1 MAIQILDPVVASR
14 IAAGEVVERPASALR
29 ELLDNAIDSGADKV
43 SVWIEEGGIK
53 SITVSDNGCGIP
65 SSELHLAFRS
75 HATSK
80 IKTLDDLYRLNSL
93 GFRGEALCSI
103 AAVSSLTIQS
113 DGKKMTCDNGIC
125 SSLLPGSVTTGTT
138 VCMENLFENI
148 PARKQFLR
156 RASSEYA
163 DCRKIFIEKALGFE
177 NVEFLLF
184 NDNSLDLHFQSAS
197 GKERA
202 VQAMALTKE
211 FAGSA
216 HVIEMS
222 LEEEPVRLLAIAGDP
237 SCYRRDRTQ
246 VRIFVNN
253 RVVDSYQ
260 LVQAVTSSFSVALPG
275 GVFPYFYLY
284 IENSPSLTDFN
295 IHPSKRECKL
305 RNASMIYGMV
315 TRMIRSA
322 LLDRSRIESRKL
334 VHPEERIQPVLE
346 MEGKRAEPARGQEGF
361 YKPKSTHVQANSFS
375 EKQFR
380 PSWLEN
386 AKQILGGGAPV
397 KAEASRG
404 PANGSEPERAPVKAP
419 AVSPNWKYIGQIFNT
434 YLVVENGPNLLFIDQ
449 HAAHERILFEELK
462 KVPDV
467 QKLVIPYRFE
477 TTPDVDDFLMERGFI
492 YQELGITVAQV
503 QRMVWEIV
511 SIPAAARKNE
521 EAIAN
526 FIKKASG
533 DTEAVQK
540 DLFAIIA
547 CHSAVRAGDV
557 LDNATAIAIIEK
569 TFELDA
575 MLCPHGRSFTYSISK
590 AQLDHEVGRDI

>member
-1 MAIQILDPVVASR
+1 MAIEILDSVVASR
-14 IAAGEVVERPASALR
+14 IAAGEVVENPASALR
-29 ELLDNAIDSGADKV
+29 EMLDNAIDSSASKI

-65 SSELHLAFRS
+65 SSELHMAFKS

-80 IKTLDDLYRLNSL
+80 IRTLDDLYKLTSL

-103 AAVSSLTIQS
+103 SAVSTLTIQS
-113 DGKKMTCDNGIC
+113 DGSKMTCDNGVC
-125 SSLLPGSVTTGTT
+125 SALLPGSVKEGTT

-156 RASSEYA
+156 RASSEYSE
-163 DCRKIFIEKALGFE
+163 CKKVFVEKALGFE

-184 NDNSLDLHFQSAS
+184 NNNALDIHFPAAS
-197 GKERA
+197 KKDRA
-202 VQAMALTKE
+202 VQAMSLTKE

-216 HVIEMS
+216 HVIEMG
-222 LEEEPVRLLAIAGDP
+222 LEEEPVKIHAVAGDP

-246 VRIFVNN
+246 VRVFVNN

-284 IENSPSLTDFN
+284 IEDSPSLVDFN

-322 LLDRSRIESRKL
+322 LLDRSRTESRTL
-334 VHPEERIQPVLE
+334 VHPQENIQPSFE
-346 MEGKRAEPARGQEGF
+346 MAPEKPEAKPA
-361 YKPKSTHVQANSFS
+361 PKSAPFYSQKSPSAPGFS

-386 AKQILGGGAPV
+386 AKQILGSGASKTVSKP
-397 KAEASRG
+397 AEKKS
-404 PANGSEPERAPVKAP
+404 PEPE
-419 AVSPNWKYIGQIFNT
+419 AVSENWRYIGQVFNT

-449 HAAHERILFEELK
+449 HAAHERILFEQLK
-462 KVPDV
+462 RVPDV

-477 TTPDVDDFLMERGFI
+477 TTPDVDEFLMERGFI
-492 YQELGITVAQV
+492 YQELGITVVRV
-503 QRMVWEIV
+503 QRMVWEMV

-557 LDNATAIAIIEK
+557 LDSATAVAIIEK

-575 MLCPHGRSFTYSISK
+575 MLCPHGRSFTFSVSRK
-590 AQLDHEVGRDI
+590 QLDHEVGRDI

>member
-1 MAIQILDPVVASR
+1 MKMAIEILDPVVASR

-29 ELLDNAIDSGADKV
+29 EMLDNAIDSGASKV
-43 SVWIEEGGIK
+43 SVWIEEGGIR

-65 SSELHLAFRS
+65 SSELHMAFKS

-80 IKTLDDLYRLNSL
+80 IKTLDDLYKLQSL

-103 AAVSSLTIQS
+103 SAVSTLTIQS
-113 DGKKMTCDNGIC
+113 DGKKMSCDNGVC
-125 SSLLPGSVTTGTT
+125 SALLPGSVTEGTT

-156 RASSEYA
+156 RASSEYS
-163 DCRKIFIEKALGFE
+163 DCRKVFVEKALGFE
-177 NVEFLLF
+177 GVEFLLF
-184 NDNSLDLHFQSAS
+184 NDNSLDIRFPAAS
-197 GKERA
+197 KKERA

-216 HVIEMS
+216 HVVEMS
-222 LEEEPVRLLAIAGDP
+222 LEEEPVKLYAVSGDP

-246 VRIFVNN
+246 VRVFVNS
-253 RVVDSYQ
+253 RIVDSYQ

-275 GVFPYFYLY
+275 GVFPYFYLF
-284 IENSPSLTDFN
+284 IENSPSLVDFN

-315 TRMIRSA
+315 TRMIRAA
-322 LLDRSRIESRKL
+322 LLDRSRTESRRL
-334 VHPEERIQPVLE
+334 VHPEEDIQPVFE
-346 MEGKRAEPARGQEGF
+346 IETKTEAP
-361 YKPKSTHVQANSFS
+361 KPPVSGSFRYSQKAPEAPSFS
-375 EKQFR
+375 DRQFR

-386 AKQILGGGAPV
+386 AKQILGTGSS
-397 KAEASRG
+397 KSASR
-404 PANGSEPERAPVKAP
+404 PAEKKSSEPE
-419 AVSPNWKYIGQIFNT
+419 AVSENWRYIGQVFNT

-449 HAAHERILFEELK
+449 HAAHERILFEQIK
-462 KVPDV
+462 QVPDV
-467 QKLVIPYRFE
+467 QKLIVPYRFE
-477 TTPDVDDFLMERGFI
+477 TTPDVDEFLMERGFI
-492 YQELGITVAQV
+492 YQELGITVV
-503 QRMVWEIV
+503 RVERMVWEMV

-521 EAIAN
+521 EAIAD

-557 LDNATAIAIIEK
+557 LDNATAVAIVEK

-575 MLCPHGRSFTYSISK
+575 MLCPHGRSFTYSVSK
-590 AQLDHEVGRDI
+590 KQLDHEVGRDI